1 VQGQLSFL
9 QRWPNAEKAMLS
21 ESELIYERYKLFEL
35 VRKHPEWS
43 LRAYAREVQ
52 HDPKWVR
59 KWAKR
64 LAGIEVVTDAT
75 LRSQSRRPKH
85 SPRQLGER
93 VKDKISELRETLS
106 ERFHRPA
113 GAKLIAY
120 FLGQT
125 SDLEAEA
132 PSLSSIY
139 QTLLERGYIRARPK
153 PQHTP
158 LVLPAPNEE
167 WELDFGEIYLGPVE
181 GSLEFMLVVDK
192 GTSRAIY
199 IEGSAGY
206 RAESAI
212 DAVLRLFAAH
222 GLPKRLRFDRDPRLW
237 GSWTRDSYPAPF
249 LRLLHALGVEPI
261 AFDWYR
267 SFIQGLLDS
276 GSYVWFAKFVAV
288 GETLVGIALIVGLFV
303 GIAAFAG
310 AFMNWSFV
318 MAGTASTNGLLFAV
332 AILLMLAW
340 KTAGYYGLDRFVL
353 PRLGTPWR
361 TGSQDAPPVNLTRPA
376 VDSA

>member
-1 VQGQLSFL
+1 
-9 QRWPNAEKAMLS
+9 MLS